1 MARAEELKIEG
12 PIERVEFL
20 GRGCFHPHQLGGL
33 GSAAVSYSCMWGPG
47 PKPPPRWPT
56 HLEHW
61 FL

>member
-47 PKPPPRWPT
+47 PKPPPR
-56 HLEHW
+56 
-61 FL
+61 